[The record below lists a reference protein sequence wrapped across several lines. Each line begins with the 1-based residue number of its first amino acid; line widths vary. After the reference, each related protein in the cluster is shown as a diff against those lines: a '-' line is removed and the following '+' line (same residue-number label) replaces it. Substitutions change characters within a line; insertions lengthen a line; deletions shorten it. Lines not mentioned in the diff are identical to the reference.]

1 MYRRYSI
8 HRDGDLL
15 VEELDATGKPIDAE
29 NVAPEDRLPFEL
41 TVLAP
46 DGKLALEKL
55 LELMEAAVE
64 IESGNLENWK
74 PKGPGGSGG
83 PSGGTPGGGKL
94 PVLS

>member
-1 MYRRYSI
+1 MHRRYSL

-15 VEELDATGKPIDAE
+15 VEELDTSGKPTE
-29 NVAPEDRLPFEL
+29 PEPVAAEDRLPFEV

-64 IESGNLENWK
+64 IESGELDRWK
-74 PKGPGGSGG
+74 PKG
-83 PSGGTPGGGKL
+83 
-94 PVLS
+94 